1 MLPQLSLKIS
11 QGLRFLVTQ
20 PKSSPDPPP
29 TPRSPSLPV
38 PQPHWSPPAL
48 QMCQPRSC
56 LRAFALALPP
66 ARDAFLHTTD
76 LSCQLNVT
84 PPEAFPGH
92 PSKWTLS
99 PTPFSPQINVIHKH
113 FTICPSALCAAWPS
127 RVYIPQGK
135 DHHSFPST

>member
-20 PKSSPDPPP
+20 PKSSPDPPLHAMLALAP
-29 TPRSPSLPV
+29 CV
-38 PQPHWSPPAL
+38 PAHWSPPAL

-76 LSCQLNVT
+76 LGCQLNVT

-92 PSKWTLS
+92 PSECNLS
-99 PTPFSPQINVIHKH
+99 PTPFSLQINVMYEH
-113 FTICPSALCAAWPS
+113 FTICPSALCAACSS
-127 RVYIPQGK
+127 RVYIPQGR
-135 DHHSFPST
+135 DHHCFPST